1 MTVRKP
7 VSRAA
12 PGPRLGAADE
22 TGQIAVLAI
31 GYVVLCLLVAG
42 VVTGVSAVYLEH
54 KRLLSVADGA
64 AQAAA
69 DSFTLA
75 DVSTGSGPPAATLA
89 SERVRATVYNY
100 LGRDPAAARIEGL
113 TVATSTGSPDG
124 RSARVKLS
132 AVAPLPLVGVF
143 LPEGVPIEATSTGR
157 ARLAR

>member
-7 VSRAA
+7 FARAALVSRREAT
-12 PGPRLGAADE
+12 GE

-75 DVSTGSGPPAATLA
+75 DVSTGSGPPVAILA
-89 SERVRATVYNY
+89 SERVRATVQSH

-113 TVATSTGSPDG
+113 TVAASTGSPDG
-124 RSARVKLS
+124 RSAKVTLS
-132 AVAPLPLVGVF
+132 AVARLPLVGIF
-143 LPEGVPIEATSTGR
+143 MPEGVPIEATSTGR